1 MKKNIKK
8 TALIIAFATCLLPV
22 FISGCY
28 TDTVDSFSKFTIQ
41 LPLHFTAEWRNKE
54 APDTSRDFTDLNT
67 YKEYREN
74 KEKIQRT
81 VFYQFAYWIDSLEVR
96 AGDPPLEQ
104 VEFEFVKYYL
114 YFEGESPS
122 AKRLIGQFN
131 NVKVRDY
138 FRIPHVIAVPEAVA
152 EDIAKVAKTNPRFY
166 TVAEYSAPVG
176 QPVGTKRSF
185 PHIDSRFDVVVRLEL
200 KL

>member
-1 MKKNIKK
+1 MKIFLKI
-8 TALIIAFATCLLPV
+8 TAILVVSAVCVLPV

-28 TDTVDSFSKFTIQ
+28 SDTIDSFTKFTVQ
-41 LPLHFTAEWRNKE
+41 LPLHFTAEWRNKS
-54 APDTSRDFTDLNT
+54 APDTSTDFTDLNT
-67 YKEYREN
+67 YKEYRDN
-74 KEKIQRT
+74 KEKIQST
-81 VFYQFAYWIDSLEVR
+81 IFYQFAYWIDSLRVEP
-96 AGDPPLEQ
+96 GDPPLEQ

-131 NVKVRDY
+131 NVKVKDY
-138 FRIPHVIAVPEAVA
+138 FRIPHVLAVPDAVA
-152 EDIAKVAKTNPRFY
+152 QDISKVAKTNPRFF

>member
-1 MKKNIKK
+1 MKIFLK
-8 TALIIAFATCLLPV
+8 TTAILAAFVACMLPI

-28 TDTVDSFSKFTIQ
+28 TDTIDSFSKFTVQ
-41 LPLHFTAEWRNKE
+41 LPLHFTAEWRNKS

-67 YKEYREN
+67 YKEYRDN
-74 KEKIQRT
+74 KEKIQST
-81 VFYQFAYWIDSLEVR
+81 IFYQFAYWIDSLQV
-96 AGDPPLEQ
+96 APGDPPLEQ

-131 NVKVRDY
+131 NVKVKDY
-138 FRIPHVIAVPEAVA
+138 YRIPHVLAFPEAVA
-152 EDIAKVAKTNPRFY
+152 QDIAKVAKTNPRFF

-176 QPVGTKRSF
+176 QPVGTTRRF